1 MVTDKKEYIFAISE
15 EQNITRAA
23 RRLYVAQSTLTMYL
37 NRLEE
42 ELGMRIFDRSKT
54 PIVPTKAGEIYIEE
68 LRKIQAL
75 ESHMIWRMQQVSNQ
89 RRQLHIGLGPVRS
102 SRWSPLLVPRLTE
115 CFPNLEIH
123 IHEQG
128 DETLV
133 QSLLENELDLA
144 FGTMPVEY
152 SELHVEELAL
162 EKFVIAMPRSFVA
175 GEPQA
180 LSGSDYRHPFRTDL
194 KTLHDKPILMP
205 GSENDLYPFTV
216 RALSHYMIQ
225 PPITHY
231 ISSMRTAASLVAGGV
246 GYLFTSTSLL
256 SSTPKEE
263 LDQMCF
269 GCLPGMPDTRVLSA
283 VYREESPRN
292 SMIEDVLQILKEN
305 VLPYEEGIFPT
316 E

>member
-23 RRLYVAQSTLTMYL
+23 KRLYVAQSTLTMYL

-42 ELGMRIFDRSKT
+42 ELGIRIFDRSKT

-75 ESHMIWRMQQVSNQ
+75 ESHMLWRMQQVSNQ
-89 RRQLHIGLGPVRS
+89 EQQLHIGLGPVRS
-102 SRWSPLLVPRLTE
+102 SRWSPLFVPRLTE
-115 CFPNLEIH
+115 KFPNLEIH
-123 IHEQG
+123 VHEQG

-133 QSLLENELDLA
+133 QALLDNELDLA

-162 EKFVIAMPRSFVA
+162 EKFVIAMPRSFVD
-175 GEPQA
+175 GQPQA
-180 LSGSDYRHPFRTDL
+180 LSGSDYIHPFRTDL

-205 GSENDLYPFTV
+205 GADNDLYPFTI
-216 RALSHYMIQ
+216 RALNHYMIQ
-225 PPITHY
+225 PPKTYY
-231 ISSMRTAASLVAGGV
+231 ISSMRTAASLVAAGV

-263 LDQMCF
+263 LEQMCF
-269 GCLPGMPDTRVLSA
+269 ACLPGMPDTRVLSA
-283 VYREESPRN
+283 VYREENPRAEL
-292 SMIEDVLQILKEN
+292 IEDVLKLLRET
-305 VLPYEEGIFPT
+305 VLPYEAGIFPIK
-316 E
+316 